1 MTPNLI
7 SDKDRA
13 FLAKVFSDRLRK
25 PVTLLFFTKPDEC
38 QFCRETR
45 GFLDELVGLSDKLKV
60 EEYDLAKDAEVA
72 RKHGIDKAPA
82 IKLRGEQDFGVRYFG
97 IPAGYEFVA
106 LVEDIIDVSWGTAD
120 LPPKAMELVLGISRP
135 LHLQVF
141 VSPTCPYCP
150 QAVRAAHKFAIL
162 NELITADMVE
172 VTEFPEVAARYEVQG
187 VPKIVANETSH
198 IVGALPEV
206 ALAQF
211 AAFAAEKND

>member
-1 MTPNLI
+1 MPSLI

-13 FLAKVFSDRLRK
+13 YLQQVFSDRLRK
-25 PVTLLFFTKPDEC
+25 PVTLLFFTKAEEC
-38 QFCRETR
+38 LLCRETR
-45 GFLDELVGLSDKLKV
+45 AFLAELVALNEMLKL
-60 EEYDLAKDAEVA
+60 EEHDLVRDAEVA
-72 RKHGIDKAPA
+72 KLHGIDKAPA
-82 IKLRGEQDFGVRYFG
+82 IKLRGAQDYGVRYFG
-97 IPAGYEFVA
+97 IPAGYEFMA

-120 LPPKAMELVLGISRP
+120 LSPKAMELVLGISRP
-135 LHLQVF
+135 VHLQVF

-162 NELITADMVE
+162 NELITADMIE
-172 VTEFPEVAARYEVQG
+172 VTEFPEVAARYEVVG

-211 AAFAAEKND
+211 AAFAADKKA

>member
-1 MTPNLI
+1 MPDLI
-7 SDKDRA
+7 SEKDRA
-13 FLAKVFSDRLRK
+13 FLQKVFSDRLRK
-25 PVTLLFFTKPDEC
+25 PVTLLFFTKPEEC
-38 QFCRETR
+38 KYCSEMR
-45 GFLDELVGLSDKLKV
+45 GFLQELVALSDMLTV
-60 EEYDLAKDAEVA
+60 EEHDLVKDAEVA

-82 IKLRGEQDFGVRYFG
+82 IKLRGERDYGVRYFG

-135 LHLQVF
+135 VHLQVF

-150 QAVRAAHKFAIL
+150 RAVRAAHKFAIL

-187 VPKIVANETSH
+187 VPKMVANGTSSL
-198 IVGALPEV
+198 VGALPEV
-206 ALAQF
+206 AIAQF
-211 AAFAAEKND
+211 AAFAADRKA